1 MERLWLKAACSE
13 RNITKASAPMRR
25 NGPIFTLL
33 YSARTR
39 PNAIHVQSLAEAEEF
54 VRRQRGLEVAIF
66 LENVVPTLFIERGTG
81 ALVPIVEFWRAS
93 NFDRASYRVPQGSF
107 FVPPAVVKMRTN
119 NVRLR
124 MRTAPDST
132 GKQVTI
138 AAITRTGSTS
148 AWSVRPRVVASI
160 ARSWTRGCPR
170 RPQRAS
176 SLRCLMT
183 SSLEEACLPTRKGA
197 EHAIRADLSPHAS
210 APAGAH

>member
-66 LENVVPTLFIERGTG
+66 LENVVPMLFIERGTG
-81 ALVPIVEFWRAS
+81 AIVPIVEFWRAS

-138 AAITRTGSTS
+138 AAIANEDWFDLGLERPPEGGGFDSEIVDTR
-148 AWSVRPRVVASI
+148 
-160 ARSWTRGCPR
+160 
-170 RPQRAS
+170 
-176 SLRCLMT
+176 
-183 SSLEEACLPTRKGA
+183 
-197 EHAIRADLSPHAS
+197 LSPQAAAS
-210 APAGAH
+210 LLAEMLDDFFPRGSVPSLKKGR

>member
-66 LENVVPTLFIERGTG
+66 LENVVPMLFIERGTG
-81 ALVPIVEFWRAS
+81 AIVPIVEFWRAS

-138 AAITRTGSTS
+138 AAIANEDWFDLGLERPPAEGGFDSEIVDTR
-148 AWSVRPRVVASI
+148 
-160 ARSWTRGCPR
+160 
-170 RPQRAS
+170 
-176 SLRCLMT
+176 
-183 SSLEEACLPTRKGA
+183 
-197 EHAIRADLSPHAS
+197 LSPQAAAS
-210 APAGAH
+210 LLAEMLDDFFPRGSVPSLKKGR